1 QRVGGGLLARRLPPR
16 ARGRRRLGQSRMP
29 PAGDARRRLGQRTG
43 ADALGVARAGGRRHH
58 QRTAWLPGG
67 ARPLAPDR
75 KKERRMRQDPLGN
88 GQQGARRRR
97 GGGLRWWVL
106 ILFAGYAA
114 WYWFSN
120 HSTDPYTSETVLID
134 ESIAPQD
141 EKALG
146 LQAFREILAQ
156 EPPLDDNAKI
166 ARQVSEIA
174 QRLIA
179 KVPEVE
185 DALAAEHGMT
195 SPHIERHF
203 EWDVAVIP

>member
-1 QRVGGGLLARRLPPR
+1 SRPRRSTLEQRLHGLRRRLLGSGPGGELRCQCIRPSRCRRQRQRVGGGLLARRLPPR

-120 HSTDPYTSETVLID
+120 RSTDPYTGETVLID
-134 ESIAPQD
+134 ESITPQD
-141 EKALG
+141 EKAL
-146 LQAFREILAQ
+146 
-156 EPPLDDNAKI
+156 
-166 ARQVSEIA
+166 
-174 QRLIA
+174 
-179 KVPEVE
+179 
-185 DALAAEHGMT
+185 
-195 SPHIERHF
+195 
-203 EWDVAVIP
+203 